1 MSGSSTVQVI
11 QLTPPGRGAIATLLV
26 EGPGAVELL
35 RGRFF
40 PNGGRPLQSCGVDQL
55 VVGRFGRLPSAGDGT
70 YPAEWAGEE
79 VVVRRRSEESVE
91 LHCHG
96 GRAAVAAIQESLA
109 EQGGRPVAW
118 QDWVATHH
126 QDPITAAA
134 HIALAEARTERTA
147 AILLDQYHGAL
158 RRALEDIERALCNH
172 GTSSAGRQIETLL
185 ARAELGRHLTRPW
198 RVVLGGMANVGKSS
212 LINALLGY
220 PRAIVHHTPDTTRDI
235 VSATTAVDGWPIEL
249 SDTAGLHDS
258 DRALQRAA
266 VEQARKMLSGAELVV
281 LVFDAALPWSEADR
295 SLIRAWPDALVVHNK
310 HDLPPTTGKRP
321 PGLRTSALTE
331 EGIGTLGQA
340 IADHLVPDPPRP
352 GAAVPFAAAQL
363 DRLAD
368 CRGRAA
374 GSSG

>member
-11 QLTPPGRGAIATLLV
+11 QVTPPGRGAIATLLV

-40 PNGGRPLQSCGVDQL
+40 PNSGRPLQSCGADQL
-55 VVGRFGRLPSAGDGT
+55 VVGRFGRGP
-70 YPAEWAGEE
+70 GEE
-79 VVVRRRSEESVE
+79 VVVRRRSAESVE

-118 QDWVATHH
+118 QDWVADHH

-134 HIALAEARTERTA
+134 HVALAEARTERTA
-147 AILLDQYHGAL
+147 AVLLDQYHGAL
-158 RRALEDIERALCNH
+158 RRALEDIEQALCNH
-172 GTSSAGRQIETLL
+172 DTSSAGGQIETLL
-185 ARAELGRHLTRPW
+185 ARAELGLHLTRPW
-198 RVVLGGMANVGKSS
+198 RVVLSGRANVGKSS

-220 PRAIVHHTPDTTRDI
+220 PRAIVHHTPDTTRDV
-235 VSATTAVDGWPIEL
+235 VSTTTAVDGWPIEL

-258 DRALQRAA
+258 DHPLQRAA
-266 VEQARKMLSGAELVV
+266 VEQARNMLSDAELVV
-281 LVFDAALPWSEADR
+281 LVFDAAVPWSAADR
-295 SLIRAWPDALVVHNK
+295 ALIRAWPDALVVHNK

-321 PGLRTSALTE
+321 PGLCTSAQTG

-340 IADHLVPDPPRP
+340 IADRLVPDPPLP

-363 DRLAD
+363 DHLSD
-368 CRGRAA
+368 CRGRSA
-374 GSSG
+374 GSRG